1 MCRGDRSSW
10 RTWCLGQQGS
20 RANRGLQSEGQ
31 QLSCLGGSRHTG
43 ASGLCDL
50 PPPESI
56 HCPVSPC
63 IWLRH
68 HIASNVDHFFL
79 FPSGVWRIA
88 GLYTRNRQSAFPRR
102 KWALRTCPEDKAA
115 CGQNPF
121 NGTSGNRALCGVHHV
136 LECLLQS
143 FIQGAF
149 ARFYRKQSLRSHRTC
164 SLLRSSRS
172 RGSDTR
178 LTTRLLVNW
187 SLEPRSPLE
196 TSAICTILG
205 VGQMPHQCED

>member
-1 MCRGDRSSW
+1 M
-10 RTWCLGQQGS
+10 
-20 RANRGLQSEGQ
+20 
-31 QLSCLGGSRHTG
+31 
-43 ASGLCDL
+43 
-50 PPPESI
+50 
-56 HCPVSPC
+56 SPC

-121 NGTSGNRALCGVHHV
+121 NGTSGNRALCGVHCV

-187 SLEPRSPLE
+187 SLEPRSPLV
-196 TSAICTILG
+196 TFAICTILG